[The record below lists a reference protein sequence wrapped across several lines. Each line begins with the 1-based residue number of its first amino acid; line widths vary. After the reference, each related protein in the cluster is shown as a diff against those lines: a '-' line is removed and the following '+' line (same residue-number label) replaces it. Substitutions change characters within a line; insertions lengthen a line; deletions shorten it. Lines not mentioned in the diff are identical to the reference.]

1 MKSRVLL
8 IRHGIP
14 DWNSV
19 GRFQGHADVPLNDT
33 GLAQA
38 ARMATQVAGYQP
50 TRLLSSDLGRARQTA
65 EFVAAA
71 CHLPIEVDARLREV
85 NVGSWAGLDME
96 TVGEQVAD
104 FWPAWRGG
112 RDDGA

>member
-8 IRHGIP
+8 IRHGIT

-50 TRLLSSDLGRARQTA
+50 TRLLSSDLGRARQDRKS
-65 EFVAAA
+65 V
-71 CHLPIEVDARLREV
+71 V
-85 NVGSWAGLDME
+85 
-96 TVGEQVAD
+96 
-104 FWPAWRGG
+104 
-112 RDDGA
+112 